1 MTWHAQGG
9 QIVLSGKE
17 PDIFREAILF
27 MCDMV
32 SHESTHEGSTFGGA
46 TAFDRM
52 TRTQQL
58 ASLEIVSRYLFHA
71 TDECLPLTAWSEA
84 TLASILHEIRSSVH
98 LEMEEGGDD
107 KLRKTIRELLDDEL
121 ESFDLDDVSEWDSV
135 LDAYEDRFLWD
146 LDFEDDALADLSPEH
161 AKHIRDI
168 MTISDDYYSSI
179 PPDLESEQDLRQG
192 TKRVWMEIDGKKEI
206 KMTATLTI
214 EVPASGSGEWQ

>member
-1 MTWHAQGG
+1 MTWHAQDG

-17 PDIFREAILF
+17 ADIFREAILY

-32 SHESTHEGSTFGGA
+32 SNESTDEGSTFGGA
-46 TAFDRM
+46 TVFDRM

-84 TLASILHEIRSSVH
+84 TLASILHEIRASVH
-98 LEMEEGGDD
+98 LEMDEGGDD

-121 ESFDLDDVSEWDSV
+121 ESFDLDDASEWDSAM
-135 LDAYEDRFLWD
+135 DGYEDRFLWD

-168 MTISDDYYSSI
+168 MTISDDSIRQSHRTSGLSSI
-179 PPDLESEQDLRQG
+179 
-192 TKRVWMEIDGKKEI
+192 
-206 KMTATLTI
+206 
-214 EVPASGSGEWQ
+214 